1 MWQNILKNIEKNG
14 YDIKIIFNKT
24 YNEKYINIKKAKSE
38 KEIYFHLNIYN
49 WYYDEKTLK
58 TN

>member
-24 YNEKYINIKKAKSE
+24 YNEKYINIKKARSE
-38 KEIYFHLNIYN
+38 KGIFFI
-49 WYYDEKTLK
+49 
-58 TN
+58 